1 MQTVIIRVCYIS
13 ARACR
18 YKVTKNLQKQFR
30 TPTDAAEFLKAPD
43 SGTVPGPSSRSTP
56 PSPSTPPSHTYEH
69 SKTPSPETC
78 SHSGSFEDTIGQ
90 STPALTTEVDNRCT
104 VPSSHLISPLP
115 PVPSTDDECCD
126 LSTVD
131 AEERATHECSIEP
144 YTEHFKTPSPET
156 RNHPSPSEDMIGLLA
171 THIANWSMLPSSPP
185 TSTVPSSGEE
195 QLSDL
200 SPLHVETLD
209 THESIVDRIQT
220 FPASQQL
227 ELLSRLF
234 QSLALQQHGLYVPSD
249 YLTLSLQGMQ
259 HLISCGR
266 ENVLYNLAQG
276 LGTVREDASDS
287 RFPAQRMPMGLLQYM
302 VDFYN
307 ADSYREVCQY

>member
-1 MQTVIIRVCYIS
+1 MHSTI
-13 ARACR
+13 
-18 YKVTKNLQKQFR
+18 
-30 TPTDAAEFLKAPD
+30 
-43 SGTVPGPSSRSTP
+43 PS
-56 PSPSTPPSHTYEH
+56 Y
-69 SKTPSPETC
+69 
-78 SHSGSFEDTIGQ
+78 
-90 STPALTTEVDNRCT
+90 
-104 VPSSHLISPLP
+104 

-131 AEERATHECSIEP
+131 AEERTTHECSIEP
-144 YTEHFKTPSPET
+144 FDAYTEHFKTPSPET
-156 RNHPSPSEDMIGLLA
+156 RNHPSPSEDMIELLA

-200 SPLHVETLD
+200 SPLHVEMLD

-227 ELLSRLF
+227 ELLVRLF

-259 HLISCGR
+259 HPKSCGR

-276 LGTVREDASDS
+276 LGTFREDASDS

-307 ADSYREVCQY
+307 SDSYREVCQY